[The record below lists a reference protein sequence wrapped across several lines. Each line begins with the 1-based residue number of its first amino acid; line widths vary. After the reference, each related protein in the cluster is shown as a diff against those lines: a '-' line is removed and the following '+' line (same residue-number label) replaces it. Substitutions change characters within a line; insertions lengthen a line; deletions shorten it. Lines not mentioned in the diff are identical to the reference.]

1 MIFPGEIIEFPN
13 LPGTYTEN
21 SITRASKVGA
31 TSEDFAKTKS
41 QIVPK
46 ISNIVMCRI
55 IKITFSQAQT
65 HILSVEGRTL
75 RSAFLGI
82 IRLPDIRKH
91 EVEKIV
97 IEECFQPGDIVQ
109 AKVISLGDSKWF
121 YLSTAEPELGV
132 ILAWH
137 AGKRLVPFSWEE
149 MIDPDTQERFA
160 RKVAK
165 PLILE

>member
-1 MIFPGEIIEFPN
+1 M
-13 LPGTYTEN
+13 
-21 SITRASKVGA
+21 SDS
-31 TSEDFAKTKS
+31 
-41 QIVPK
+41 
-46 ISNIVMCRI
+46 
-55 IKITFSQAQT
+55 KITFSQAQA

-132 ILAWH
+132 ILAWNL
-137 AGKRLVPFSWEE
+137 GKRLVPFSWEE
-149 MIDPDTQERFA
+149 MIDPDTQVRFP